1 MKNIID
7 KNGQEHR
14 FVTYKEAEKINVICS
29 RAPCRHCS
37 LDYLDAAECSDRN
50 KCGGGIYIIVTTPRT
65 HPATPDP
72 RTGWTKEQLK
82 IGDRVLIEGEV
93 YSTSKLL
100 AYIRINDRWNIEV
113 PISDIKQILP

>member
-1 MKNIID
+1 MKNKIIEVSGNRYIAT
-7 KNGQEHR
+7 K
-14 FVTYKEAEKINVICS
+14 A
-29 RAPCRHCS
+29 
-37 LDYLDAAECSDRN
+37 CSDEQCEN
-50 KCGGGIYIIVTTPRT
+50 CAFSEDHELCFSVWNNNYECLGIFWVEEPTATPRT

-72 RTGWTKEQLK
+72 RTGWTKEQPK

-100 AYIRINDRWNIEV
+100 AYIRINDGWNIEV